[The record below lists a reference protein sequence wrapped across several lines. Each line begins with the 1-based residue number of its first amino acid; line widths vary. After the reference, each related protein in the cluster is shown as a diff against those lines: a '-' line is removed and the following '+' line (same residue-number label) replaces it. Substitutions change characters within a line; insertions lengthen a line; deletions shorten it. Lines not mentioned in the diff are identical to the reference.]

1 MVFLLALLAANAL
14 PSQAQLEAA
23 LGEAVAASCPR
34 SRVVPDADLTRAC
47 QSYVA
52 AAAQGSVPVSG
63 SAVSYFASL
72 ESYEPAPIAGVATVS
87 PPSNVDRAIA
97 QLLPQVCRYNRTGI
111 AASIDAAGQAVACVL
126 VADHA
131 TELEKIP
138 GRVRA
143 GDRVTVSGTLG
154 PGMSKPRIFVTRPN
168 GEVEEI
174 ALESERLLAVIP
186 LREKGEHSIE
196 VLADTP
202 AGPQVAALRR
212 VFAGVA
218 PPAQPP
224 KLAQA
229 GTGLPRVEA
238 LINQL
243 RAGRGLPQLQRDAE
257 LDEVAAGHSKEMA
270 RTRTFA
276 HVLASDGSLGDRLKA
291 KGWAY
296 RSAGENIG
304 LSEDAVSAHEA
315 IVSSP
320 AHLSNLLDPRHRR
333 LGLGAVKGPTAD
345 GGEGLY
351 LTEVLASPI
360 VGAKDPV
367 AAVAKEVQRQ
377 RQHAGLEPLIRDPML
392 DYVAGHE
399 VRASAMADDP
409 HPRPGATSRALAE
422 QKTLESAVVELY
434 VASSPDE
441 ITSSKNLAEPQWT
454 RLGVGAIY
462 ASSKQFGPGRLW
474 VVLIYGR

>member
-1 MVFLLALLAANAL
+1 MLFLLALLASDLL
-14 PSQAQLEAA
+14 PPQAQLEAA
-23 LGEAVAASCPR
+23 LRESIAAACPK
-34 SRVVPDADLTRAC
+34 SRVILDADLTRAC
-47 QSYVA
+47 QTYVGA
-52 AAAQGSVPVSG
+52 AAEGRVPVSG
-63 SAVSYFASL
+63 SAVSYYASL

-87 PPSNVDRAIA
+87 PPSSVDRAVA
-97 QLLPQVCRYNRTGI
+97 QLLPPVCRYNRAGI
-111 AASIDAAGQAVACVL
+111 AAAVHGAGQAVACVV
-126 VADHA
+126 VADHQ

-138 GRVRA
+138 GRVRP
-143 GDRVTVSGTLG
+143 GESVKVSGTLG
-154 PGMSKPRIFVTRPN
+154 AGMSKPRIFVTRPN

-174 ALESERLLAVIP
+174 ALESERLLAVVP
-186 LREKGEHSIE
+186 LRERGEHSIE
-196 VLADTP
+196 VLAETS

-212 VFAGVA
+212 VFAGVS
-218 PPAQPP
+218 PPAEPP

-243 RAGRGLPQLQRDAE
+243 RAAHGLPQLQRDAE
-257 LDEVAAGHSKEMA
+257 LDEVAAGHCREMA

-304 LSEDAVSAHEA
+304 LSDDAVSAHDA

-333 LGLGAVKGPTAD
+333 LGLGEVKGQTAD
-345 GGEGLY
+345 GGEGVY

-367 AAVAKEVQRQ
+367 AAVVKEIQKQRQ
-377 RQHAGLEPLIRDPML
+377 RAGFDPLIRDAML

-399 VRASAMADDP
+399 VRASAMADDA
-409 HPRPGATSRALAE
+409 HPRAGATSRALAQE
-422 QKTLESAVVELY
+422 QSLESAVVELF

-441 ITSSKNLAEPQWT
+441 VTSSKNLAEPQWT